1 VTTDKGFEERGT
13 MKKLALALSVGLLGT
28 VVLLTTAVAHGDGGK
43 SFRAK
48 LTGYEEIIPAA
59 FNQAGSPPFL
69 GEAGAVST
77 TGSGRF
83 TARIT
88 SKDPLVIEYRLRYS
102 NLEGTPT
109 TQAHIHFGQKHTVGG
124 VSVFLCGDANVP
136 DPPPANDIP
145 NDCTPVNGDVEGTIT
160 AAEVIGPTGQ
170 GIEPT
175 RIDEL
180 VRAMR
185 NGTTYVNVHT
195 VRWPGGEI
203 RGQVD
208 GRGDDD

>member
-1 VTTDKGFEERGT
+1 
-13 MKKLALALSVGLLGT
+13 MKKFALAVSVGLLGT
-28 VVLLTTAVAHGDGGK
+28 VVLLTTTVAHGDGGK
-43 SFRAK
+43 SFRAT
-48 LTGYEEIIPAA
+48 LTGYEEIIPAS
-59 FNQAGSPPFL
+59 FNSSASPPFA

-77 TGSGRF
+77 TGSGKF

-124 VSVFLCGDANVP
+124 VSAFLCGDT
-136 DPPPANDIP
+136 DPPPPNDIP
-145 NDCTPVNGDVEGTIT
+145 DACTPVNGDVEGTIT

-170 GIEPT
+170 GIEPGS
-175 RIDEL
+175 IAEL
-180 VRAMR
+180 IRAMR

-195 VRWPGGEI
+195 GRWPGGEI
-203 RGQVD
+203 RGQVG

>member
-1 VTTDKGFEERGT
+1 
-13 MKKLALALSVGLLGT
+13 MKKFALAVSVGLLGT

-48 LTGYEEIIPAA
+48 LTGYEEIIPAS
-59 FNQAGSPPFL
+59 FNAANQPPFA

-77 TGSGRF
+77 TGEGRF
-83 TARIT
+83 SARVR
-88 SKDPLVIEYRLRYS
+88 DNPLRIEYRLRYS

-124 VSVFLCGDANVP
+124 VSAFLCGDANVP

-145 NDCTPVNGDVEGTIT
+145 NECTPVNGEVEGTIT

-180 VRAMR
+180 IRAMR
-185 NGTTYVNVHT
+185 NGTTYANVHT
-195 VRWPGGEI
+195 GRWPGGEI
-203 RGQVD
+203 RGQID

>member
-1 VTTDKGFEERGT
+1 
-13 MKKLALALSVGLLGT
+13 MKKLALALSIGLLGT
-28 VVLLTTAVAHGDGGK
+28 VVVLTTAVAHGDGGK

-48 LTGYEEIIPAA
+48 LSGYEEIIPAS
-59 FNQAGSPPFL
+59 FNQALSPPFA

-77 TGSGRF
+77 TGTGRF

-88 SKDPLVIEYRLRYS
+88 SKDPVVIEYRLRYS
-102 NLEGTPT
+102 NLEGGAT

-124 VSVFLCGDANVP
+124 VSVFLCGDASRDP
-136 DPPPANDIP
+136 DSLNDIP
-145 NDCTPVNGDVEGTIT
+145 NECTPVNGDIEGTFT

-195 VRWPGGEI
+195 GRWPGGEI
-203 RGQVD
+203 RGQVND
-208 GRGDDD
+208 GDDDD